1 MGEQQKMTFIFDE
14 SNILDTA
21 FLERMNA
28 LLASGEVP
36 GLFEDAEYMQ
46 LMQKLREQARK
57 DGLIIDSE
65 EELYAM
71 FTTHVQNNL
80 HIVFTMNPAGGD
92 MSGRAATSPALFN
105 RCVVNWWG
113 TWPDDALLQV
123 AAEFT
128 EELDLEIGVP
138 EEFRSKVVEPE
149 AAITDEP
156 EEKKDDESPEAES
169 AVKVHKELAGVHLS
183 VAETIVKFH
192 KMIEKVM

>member
-1 MGEQQKMTFIFDE
+1 MG
-14 SNILDTA
+14 
-21 FLERMNA
+21 RMNA

-46 LMQKLREQARK
+46 LIMKLREQSRK
-57 DGLIIDSE
+57 DGLIIDTE
-65 EELYAM
+65 EELYSM
-71 FTTHVQNNL
+71 FTTHVRNNL

-92 MSGRAATSPALFN
+92 FSGRAATSPALFN

-138 EEFRSKVVEPE
+138 EEFRTKVEEEKE
-149 AAITDEP
+149 APITDEP
-156 EEKKDDESPEAES
+156 EKKKKS
-169 AVKVHKELAGVHLS
+169 
-183 VAETIVKFH
+183 
-192 KMIEKVM
+192 